1 MAGLSPV
8 GDGPA
13 FVVFFSIFLYP
24 VGGGMLYW
32 NQLFTRVFPEEDV
45 EMKHRTVNDYFK
57 QQWPRLS
64 LFAAFTLG
72 VSFFAPLKN
81 FQLKW
86 LIDSKSKQEALGY
99 MGLVFAI
106 TFSSWFFERLSRRS
120 FTRIA
125 CGAVEQV
132 RQRILEQVLYRTVAQ
147 YNAEGDAAY
156 LSLLT
161 TDLRTLY
168 DDYYMSLF
176 SIVFWGGIMLCA
188 LAMYLYI
195 SPVMLLAILLV
206 TILPLVLPRRTNE
219 RLKATRDAFSLQ
231 MAGYT
236 QQLKELL
243 GGFEI
248 IRSFLRED
256 AYAALHQKAARKA
269 RESELDYQQ
278 SLNAMVTNTSLIS
291 NLIFPVV
298 MLVGLF
304 LAFDGRLTM
313 GTVSTAAS
321 MANFVITPCH
331 QIAQCWAKV
340 KSSQGIRQ
348 RLEAAMAEPQ
358 VAEQG
363 EPIGHIDS
371 IQCETVRFAYPN
383 TAEPVLK
390 DASLTVDA
398 AQKVA
403 LVGESGCGKSTLA
416 KLLFQYYP
424 DYSGD
429 ILFNGRQVRTLDRTA
444 LYRRVGYIAQT
455 AYLFHDTIRNN
466 ICLHEDFPD
475 EQLAHAIAAA
485 GLTDWVASL
494 PDGLDTVISEN
505 GKNLSGGQRQRIGIA
520 RALIVEPE
528 FIIADEPISALDMSI
543 RAQVLNLLRHLQK
556 ERDITYLFIAHD
568 LSVMRY
574 ISDRIAVIHKGD
586 IVELADAEE
595 LVNHA
600 IHPYTRSLL
609 SAIPMPNPRLERKK
623 KLLVYDPAMHDYTAE
638 PPQWQELRPN
648 HFVLC
653 NAAEAVQWIRAL

>member
-1 MAGLSPV
+1 
-8 GDGPA
+8 
-13 FVVFFSIFLYP
+13 
-24 VGGGMLYW
+24 
-32 NQLFTRVFPEEDV
+32 
-45 EMKHRTVNDYFK
+45 MKHRTVNDYFK
-57 QQWPRLS
+57 QQWPRLI

-132 RQRILEQVLYRTVAQ
+132 RQRILEQVLHRTVAQ

-206 TILPLVLPRRTNE
+206 TIPPLVLPRRMNE

-243 GGFEI
+243 GGFEV

-358 VAEQG
+358 AAEQG

-390 DASLTVDA
+390 DASLTVDT

-429 ILFNGRQVRTLDRTA
+429 ILFNGRQVRALDRTA

-520 RALIVEPE
+520 RLALRSYDL
-528 FIIADEPISALDMSI
+528 IIADEITASLDPDTSQ
-543 RAQVLNLLRHLQK
+543 QVMENLIAMPCMVVA
-556 ERDITYLFIAHD
+556 ITHD
-568 LSVMRY
+568 VAGSFMHQFDKVYR
-574 ISDRIAVIHKGD
+574 
-586 IVELADAEE
+586 VEHGVVRVA
-595 LVNHA
+595 
-600 IHPYTRSLL
+600 
-609 SAIPMPNPRLERKK
+609 
-623 KLLVYDPAMHDYTAE
+623 
-638 PPQWQELRPN
+638 
-648 HFVLC
+648 
-653 NAAEAVQWIRAL
+653 

>member
-1 MAGLSPV
+1 
-8 GDGPA
+8 
-13 FVVFFSIFLYP
+13 
-24 VGGGMLYW
+24 
-32 NQLFTRVFPEEDV
+32 
-45 EMKHRTVNDYFK
+45 MKHRTVNDYFK
-57 QQWPRLS
+57 QQWPRLI

-206 TILPLVLPRRTNE
+206 TIPPLVLPRRMNE

-231 MAGYT
+231 MADYT

-358 VAEQG
+358 AAEQG

-520 RALIVEPE
+520 RLALRSYDLIIEDEITASLDPDTSQQVMENLIAMPCMVVAITHDVAGSFMHQFDKVYRVEHGVVRV
-528 FIIADEPISALDMSI
+528 A
-543 RAQVLNLLRHLQK
+543 
-556 ERDITYLFIAHD
+556 
-568 LSVMRY
+568 
-574 ISDRIAVIHKGD
+574 
-586 IVELADAEE
+586 
-595 LVNHA
+595 
-600 IHPYTRSLL
+600 
-609 SAIPMPNPRLERKK
+609 
-623 KLLVYDPAMHDYTAE
+623 
-638 PPQWQELRPN
+638 
-648 HFVLC
+648 
-653 NAAEAVQWIRAL
+653 

>member
-1 MAGLSPV
+1 MAGPSPV
-8 GDGPA
+8 GGGPA

-24 VGGGMLYW
+24 VGGMLYW

-57 QQWPRLS
+57 QQWPRLI

-86 LIDSKSKQEALGY
+86 LIDSRSKQEALGY

-120 FTRIA
+120 FTKIA

-132 RQRILEQVLYRTVAQ
+132 RQRILEQVLHRTVAQ

-176 SIVFWGGIMLCA
+176 NIAFWGGIMLCA

-206 TILPLVLPRRTNE
+206 TIPPLVLPRRMNE

-243 GGFEI
+243 GGFEV

-256 AYAALHQKAARKA
+256 AYAALHQKAAHKA
-269 RESELDYQQ
+269 RKSELDYQQ

-358 VAEQG
+358 AAEQG
-363 EPIGHIDS
+363 EPIGPIES
-371 IQCETVRFAYPN
+371 IQCENVRFAYPGA
-383 TAEPVLK
+383 AEPVLR

-424 DYSGD
+424 DYSGG
-429 ILFNGRQVRTLDRTA
+429 ILFNGRQVRALDRTA

-466 ICLHEDFPD
+466 ICLYEDFTD
-475 EQLAHAIAAA
+475 AQLTHAIAAA
-485 GLTDWVASL
+485 GLADWVASL
-494 PDGLDTVISEN
+494 PDGLDTVIREN

-520 RALIVEPE
+520 RLALRSYDL
-528 FIIADEPISALDMSI
+528 IIADEITASLDPDTSQQVMENLIAMPCMVVAITHDVTGSFMHQFHKVYRVEHGVVSA
-543 RAQVLNLLRHLQK
+543 V
-556 ERDITYLFIAHD
+556 
-568 LSVMRY
+568 
-574 ISDRIAVIHKGD
+574 
-586 IVELADAEE
+586 
-595 LVNHA
+595 
-600 IHPYTRSLL
+600 
-609 SAIPMPNPRLERKK
+609 
-623 KLLVYDPAMHDYTAE
+623 
-638 PPQWQELRPN
+638 
-648 HFVLC
+648 
-653 NAAEAVQWIRAL
+653 

>member
-13 FVVFFSIFLYP
+13 FVVLFSIFLYP
-24 VGGGMLYW
+24 VGDMLYW

-206 TILPLVLPRRTNE
+206 TIPPLVLPRRMNE

-358 VAEQG
+358 AAEQG

-520 RALIVEPE
+520 RLALRSYDL
-528 FIIADEPISALDMSI
+528 IIADEITASLDPDTSQ
-543 RAQVLNLLRHLQK
+543 QVMENLIAMPCMVVA
-556 ERDITYLFIAHD
+556 ITHD
-568 LSVMRY
+568 VAGSFMHQFDKVYR
-574 ISDRIAVIHKGD
+574 
-586 IVELADAEE
+586 VEHGVVRVA
-595 LVNHA
+595 
-600 IHPYTRSLL
+600 
-609 SAIPMPNPRLERKK
+609 
-623 KLLVYDPAMHDYTAE
+623 
-638 PPQWQELRPN
+638 
-648 HFVLC
+648 
-653 NAAEAVQWIRAL
+653 

>member
-1 MAGLSPV
+1 
-8 GDGPA
+8 
-13 FVVFFSIFLYP
+13 
-24 VGGGMLYW
+24 MLYW
-32 NQLFTRVFPEEDV
+32 NQLFTCVFPEEDV

-57 QQWPRLS
+57 QQWPRLI

-120 FTRIA
+120 FTKIA

-176 SIVFWGGIMLCA
+176 NIVFWGGIMLCA

-206 TILPLVLPRRTNE
+206 TIPPLVLPRRMNE

-231 MAGYT
+231 MADYT

-358 VAEQG
+358 AAEQG
-363 EPIGHIDS
+363 EPIGHIES

-520 RALIVEPE
+520 RLALRSYDL
-528 FIIADEPISALDMSI
+528 IIADEITASLDPDTSQ
-543 RAQVLNLLRHLQK
+543 QVMENLIAMPCMVVA
-556 ERDITYLFIAHD
+556 ITHD
-568 LSVMRY
+568 VAGSFMHQFDKVYR
-574 ISDRIAVIHKGD
+574 
-586 IVELADAEE
+586 VEHGVVRVA
-595 LVNHA
+595 
-600 IHPYTRSLL
+600 
-609 SAIPMPNPRLERKK
+609 
-623 KLLVYDPAMHDYTAE
+623 
-638 PPQWQELRPN
+638 
-648 HFVLC
+648 
-653 NAAEAVQWIRAL
+653 

>member
-1 MAGLSPV
+1 
-8 GDGPA
+8 
-13 FVVFFSIFLYP
+13 
-24 VGGGMLYW
+24 MLYW

-57 QQWPRLS
+57 QQWPRLI

-86 LIDSKSKQEALGY
+86 LIDSRSKQEALGY

-120 FTRIA
+120 FTKIA

-132 RQRILEQVLYRTVAQ
+132 RQRILEQVLHRTVAQ

-176 SIVFWGGIMLCA
+176 NIVFWGGIMLCA

-206 TILPLVLPRRTNE
+206 TIPPLVLPRRMNE

-243 GGFEI
+243 GGFEV

-256 AYAALHQKAARKA
+256 AYAALHQKAAHKA

-358 VAEQG
+358 AAEQG

-494 PDGLDTVISEN
+494 PDGLDTVIREN

-520 RALIVEPE
+520 RLALRSYDL
-528 FIIADEPISALDMSI
+528 IIADEITASLDPDTSQ
-543 RAQVLNLLRHLQK
+543 QVMENLIAMPCMVVA
-556 ERDITYLFIAHD
+556 ITHD
-568 LSVMRY
+568 VSGAFMKRFDKVYRVTYGCVM
-574 ISDRIAVIHKGD
+574 
-586 IVELADAEE
+586 E
-595 LVNHA
+595 
-600 IHPYTRSLL
+600 T
-609 SAIPMPNPRLERKK
+609 
-623 KLLVYDPAMHDYTAE
+623 
-638 PPQWQELRPN
+638 Q
-648 HFVLC
+648 
-653 NAAEAVQWIRAL
+653 

>member
-1 MAGLSPV
+1 
-8 GDGPA
+8 
-13 FVVFFSIFLYP
+13 
-24 VGGGMLYW
+24 MLYW

-57 QQWPRLS
+57 QQWPRLI

-206 TILPLVLPRRTNE
+206 TIPPLVLPRRMNE

-231 MAGYT
+231 MADYT

-358 VAEQG
+358 AAEQG

-520 RALIVEPE
+520 RLALRSYDL
-528 FIIADEPISALDMSI
+528 IIADEITASLDPDTSQ
-543 RAQVLNLLRHLQK
+543 QVMENLIAMPCMVVA
-556 ERDITYLFIAHD
+556 ITHD
-568 LSVMRY
+568 VAGSFMHQFDKVYR
-574 ISDRIAVIHKGD
+574 
-586 IVELADAEE
+586 VEHGVVRVA
-595 LVNHA
+595 
-600 IHPYTRSLL
+600 
-609 SAIPMPNPRLERKK
+609 
-623 KLLVYDPAMHDYTAE
+623 
-638 PPQWQELRPN
+638 
-648 HFVLC
+648 
-653 NAAEAVQWIRAL
+653 

>member
-1 MAGLSPV
+1 
-8 GDGPA
+8 
-13 FVVFFSIFLYP
+13 
-24 VGGGMLYW
+24 MLYW

-57 QQWPRLS
+57 QQWPRLI

-120 FTRIA
+120 FTKIA

-132 RQRILEQVLYRTVAQ
+132 RQRILEQVLHRTVAQ

-206 TILPLVLPRRTNE
+206 TIPPLVLPRRMNE

-231 MAGYT
+231 MADYT

-358 VAEQG
+358 AAEQG

-520 RALIVEPE
+520 RLALRSYDL
-528 FIIADEPISALDMSI
+528 IIADEITASLDPDTSQ
-543 RAQVLNLLRHLQK
+543 QVMENLIAMPCMVVA
-556 ERDITYLFIAHD
+556 ITHD
-568 LSVMRY
+568 VAGSFMHQFDKVYR
-574 ISDRIAVIHKGD
+574 
-586 IVELADAEE
+586 VEHGVVRVA
-595 LVNHA
+595 
-600 IHPYTRSLL
+600 
-609 SAIPMPNPRLERKK
+609 
-623 KLLVYDPAMHDYTAE
+623 
-638 PPQWQELRPN
+638 
-648 HFVLC
+648 
-653 NAAEAVQWIRAL
+653 

>member
-1 MAGLSPV
+1 
-8 GDGPA
+8 
-13 FVVFFSIFLYP
+13 
-24 VGGGMLYW
+24 
-32 NQLFTRVFPEEDV
+32 
-45 EMKHRTVNDYFK
+45 MKHRTVNDYFK
-57 QQWPRLS
+57 QQWPRLI

-120 FTRIA
+120 FTKIA

-206 TILPLVLPRRTNE
+206 TIPPLVLPRRMNE

-231 MAGYT
+231 MADYT

-358 VAEQG
+358 AAEQG

-520 RALIVEPE
+520 RLALRSYDL
-528 FIIADEPISALDMSI
+528 IIADEITASLDPDTSQ
-543 RAQVLNLLRHLQK
+543 QVMENLIAMPCMVVA
-556 ERDITYLFIAHD
+556 ITHD
-568 LSVMRY
+568 VAGSFMHQFDKVYR
-574 ISDRIAVIHKGD
+574 
-586 IVELADAEE
+586 VEHGVVRVA
-595 LVNHA
+595 
-600 IHPYTRSLL
+600 
-609 SAIPMPNPRLERKK
+609 
-623 KLLVYDPAMHDYTAE
+623 
-638 PPQWQELRPN
+638 
-648 HFVLC
+648 
-653 NAAEAVQWIRAL
+653 

>member
-1 MAGLSPV
+1 
-8 GDGPA
+8 
-13 FVVFFSIFLYP
+13 
-24 VGGGMLYW
+24 
-32 NQLFTRVFPEEDV
+32 
-45 EMKHRTVNDYFK
+45 MKHRTVNDYFK
-57 QQWPRLS
+57 QQWPRLI

-86 LIDSKSKQEALGY
+86 LIDSRSKQEALGY

-176 SIVFWGGIMLCA
+176 NIAFWGGIMLCA

-206 TILPLVLPRRTNE
+206 TIPPLVLPRRMNE
-219 RLKATRDAFSLQ
+219 RLKAARDAFSLQ

-243 GGFEI
+243 GGFEV

-256 AYAALHQKAARKA
+256 AYAALHQKAAHKA
-269 RESELDYQQ
+269 RKSELDYQQ

-358 VAEQG
+358 AAEHG
-363 EPIGHIDS
+363 EPIGPIES
-371 IQCETVRFAYPN
+371 IQCENVRFAYPGA
-383 TAEPVLK
+383 AEPVLR

-424 DYSGD
+424 DYSGG
-429 ILFNGRQVRTLDRTA
+429 ILFNGRQVRALDRTA

-520 RALIVEPE
+520 RLALRSYDL
-528 FIIADEPISALDMSI
+528 IIADEITASLDPDTSQQVMENLIAMPCMVVAITHDVAGSFMHQFDKVYRVEHGVVSA
-543 RAQVLNLLRHLQK
+543 V
-556 ERDITYLFIAHD
+556 
-568 LSVMRY
+568 
-574 ISDRIAVIHKGD
+574 
-586 IVELADAEE
+586 
-595 LVNHA
+595 
-600 IHPYTRSLL
+600 
-609 SAIPMPNPRLERKK
+609 
-623 KLLVYDPAMHDYTAE
+623 
-638 PPQWQELRPN
+638 
-648 HFVLC
+648 
-653 NAAEAVQWIRAL
+653 

>member
-1 MAGLSPV
+1 
-8 GDGPA
+8 
-13 FVVFFSIFLYP
+13 
-24 VGGGMLYW
+24 MLYW

-57 QQWPRLS
+57 QQWPRLI

-132 RQRILEQVLYRTVAQ
+132 RQRILEQVLHRTVAQ

-206 TILPLVLPRRTNE
+206 TIPPLVLPRRMNE

-243 GGFEI
+243 GGFEL

-321 MANFVITPCH
+321 MANFVISPCH

-358 VAEQG
+358 AAEQG

-520 RALIVEPE
+520 RLALRSYDL
-528 FIIADEPISALDMSI
+528 IIADEITASLDPDTSQ
-543 RAQVLNLLRHLQK
+543 QVMENLIAMPCMVVA
-556 ERDITYLFIAHD
+556 ITHD
-568 LSVMRY
+568 VAGSFMHQFDKVYR
-574 ISDRIAVIHKGD
+574 
-586 IVELADAEE
+586 VEHGVVRVA
-595 LVNHA
+595 
-600 IHPYTRSLL
+600 
-609 SAIPMPNPRLERKK
+609 
-623 KLLVYDPAMHDYTAE
+623 
-638 PPQWQELRPN
+638 
-648 HFVLC
+648 
-653 NAAEAVQWIRAL
+653 

>member
-1 MAGLSPV
+1 MAGLSPM

-57 QQWPRLS
+57 QQWPRLI

-120 FTRIA
+120 FTKIA

-132 RQRILEQVLYRTVAQ
+132 RQRILEQVLHRTVAQ

-176 SIVFWGGIMLCA
+176 NIVFWGGIMLCA

-206 TILPLVLPRRTNE
+206 TIPPLVLPRRMNE

-231 MAGYT
+231 MADYT

-358 VAEQG
+358 AADQG
-363 EPIGHIDS
+363 EPIGPIES

-520 RALIVEPE
+520 RLALRSYDL
-528 FIIADEPISALDMSI
+528 IIADEITASLDPDTSQ
-543 RAQVLNLLRHLQK
+543 QVMENLIAMPCMVVA
-556 ERDITYLFIAHD
+556 ITHD
-568 LSVMRY
+568 VAGSFMHQFDKVYR
-574 ISDRIAVIHKGD
+574 
-586 IVELADAEE
+586 VEHGVVRVA
-595 LVNHA
+595 
-600 IHPYTRSLL
+600 
-609 SAIPMPNPRLERKK
+609 
-623 KLLVYDPAMHDYTAE
+623 
-638 PPQWQELRPN
+638 
-648 HFVLC
+648 
-653 NAAEAVQWIRAL
+653 

>member
-1 MAGLSPV
+1 
-8 GDGPA
+8 
-13 FVVFFSIFLYP
+13 
-24 VGGGMLYW
+24 MLYW

-57 QQWPRLS
+57 QQWPRLI

-120 FTRIA
+120 FTKIA

-132 RQRILEQVLYRTVAQ
+132 RQRILEQVLHRTVAQ

-176 SIVFWGGIMLCA
+176 NIVFWGGIMLCA

-206 TILPLVLPRRTNE
+206 TIPPLVLPRRMNE

-231 MAGYT
+231 MADYT

-256 AYAALHQKAARKA
+256 AYAAIHQKAARKA

-358 VAEQG
+358 AAEQG

-520 RALIVEPE
+520 RLALRSYDL
-528 FIIADEPISALDMSI
+528 IIADEITASLDPDTSQ
-543 RAQVLNLLRHLQK
+543 QVMENLIAMPCMVVA
-556 ERDITYLFIAHD
+556 ITHD
-568 LSVMRY
+568 VAGSFMHQFDKVYR
-574 ISDRIAVIHKGD
+574 
-586 IVELADAEE
+586 VEHGVVRVA
-595 LVNHA
+595 
-600 IHPYTRSLL
+600 
-609 SAIPMPNPRLERKK
+609 
-623 KLLVYDPAMHDYTAE
+623 
-638 PPQWQELRPN
+638 
-648 HFVLC
+648 
-653 NAAEAVQWIRAL
+653 

>member
-1 MAGLSPV
+1 
-8 GDGPA
+8 
-13 FVVFFSIFLYP
+13 
-24 VGGGMLYW
+24 MLYW
-32 NQLFTRVFPEEDV
+32 NQLFTCVFPEEDV

-57 QQWPRLS
+57 QQWPRLI

-206 TILPLVLPRRTNE
+206 TIPPLVLPRRMNE

-231 MAGYT
+231 MADYT

-331 QIAQCWAKV
+331 QIAQCWAKG

-358 VAEQG
+358 AAEQG

-520 RALIVEPE
+520 RLALRSYDL
-528 FIIADEPISALDMSI
+528 IIADEITASLDPDTSQ
-543 RAQVLNLLRHLQK
+543 QVMENLIAMPCMVVA
-556 ERDITYLFIAHD
+556 ITHD
-568 LSVMRY
+568 VAGSFMHQFDKVYR
-574 ISDRIAVIHKGD
+574 
-586 IVELADAEE
+586 VEHGVVRVA
-595 LVNHA
+595 
-600 IHPYTRSLL
+600 
-609 SAIPMPNPRLERKK
+609 
-623 KLLVYDPAMHDYTAE
+623 
-638 PPQWQELRPN
+638 
-648 HFVLC
+648 
-653 NAAEAVQWIRAL
+653 

>member
-57 QQWPRLS
+57 QQWPRLI

-120 FTRIA
+120 FTKIA

-132 RQRILEQVLYRTVAQ
+132 RQRILEQVLHRTVAQ

-176 SIVFWGGIMLCA
+176 NIVFWGGIMLCA

-206 TILPLVLPRRTNE
+206 TIPPLVLPRRMNE

-231 MAGYT
+231 MADYT

-358 VAEQG
+358 AAEQG

-371 IQCETVRFAYPN
+371 IQCETVRFAYPGA
-383 TAEPVLK
+383 AESVLRG
-390 DASLTVDA
+390 ASLTVDA

-520 RALIVEPE
+520 RLALRSYDL
-528 FIIADEPISALDMSI
+528 IIADEITASLDPDTSG
-543 RAQVLNLLRHLQK
+543 QVMENLLALPCMVVA
-556 ERDITYLFIAHD
+556 ITHD
-568 LSVMRY
+568 VAGSFMHQFDKVYR
-574 ISDRIAVIHKGD
+574 
-586 IVELADAEE
+586 VEHGVVRVA
-595 LVNHA
+595 
-600 IHPYTRSLL
+600 
-609 SAIPMPNPRLERKK
+609 
-623 KLLVYDPAMHDYTAE
+623 
-638 PPQWQELRPN
+638 
-648 HFVLC
+648 
-653 NAAEAVQWIRAL
+653 

>member
-1 MAGLSPV
+1 
-8 GDGPA
+8 
-13 FVVFFSIFLYP
+13 
-24 VGGGMLYW
+24 
-32 NQLFTRVFPEEDV
+32 
-45 EMKHRTVNDYFK
+45 MKHRTVNDYFK
-57 QQWPRLS
+57 QQWPRLI

-120 FTRIA
+120 FTKIA

-206 TILPLVLPRRTNE
+206 TIPPLVLPRRMNE

-231 MAGYT
+231 MADYT

-278 SLNAMVTNTSLIS
+278 SLNTMVTNTSLIS

-358 VAEQG
+358 AAEQG

-520 RALIVEPE
+520 RLALRSYDL
-528 FIIADEPISALDMSI
+528 IIADEITASLDPDTSQ
-543 RAQVLNLLRHLQK
+543 QVMENLIAMPCMVVA
-556 ERDITYLFIAHD
+556 ITHD
-568 LSVMRY
+568 VAGSFMHQFDKVYR
-574 ISDRIAVIHKGD
+574 
-586 IVELADAEE
+586 VEHGVVRVA
-595 LVNHA
+595 
-600 IHPYTRSLL
+600 
-609 SAIPMPNPRLERKK
+609 
-623 KLLVYDPAMHDYTAE
+623 
-638 PPQWQELRPN
+638 
-648 HFVLC
+648 
-653 NAAEAVQWIRAL
+653 

>member
-1 MAGLSPV
+1 
-8 GDGPA
+8 
-13 FVVFFSIFLYP
+13 
-24 VGGGMLYW
+24 
-32 NQLFTRVFPEEDV
+32 
-45 EMKHRTVNDYFK
+45 MKHRTVNDYFK
-57 QQWPRLS
+57 QQWPRLI

-120 FTRIA
+120 FTKIA

-176 SIVFWGGIMLCA
+176 NIVFWGGIMLCA

-206 TILPLVLPRRTNE
+206 TIPPLVLPRRMNE

-231 MAGYT
+231 MADYT

-358 VAEQG
+358 AAEQG

-403 LVGESGCGKSTLA
+403 FVGESGCGKSTLA

-520 RALIVEPE
+520 RLALRSYDL
-528 FIIADEPISALDMSI
+528 IIADEITASLDPDTSQ
-543 RAQVLNLLRHLQK
+543 QVMENLIAMPCMVVA
-556 ERDITYLFIAHD
+556 ITHD
-568 LSVMRY
+568 VAGSFMHQFDKVYR
-574 ISDRIAVIHKGD
+574 
-586 IVELADAEE
+586 VEHGVVRVA
-595 LVNHA
+595 
-600 IHPYTRSLL
+600 
-609 SAIPMPNPRLERKK
+609 
-623 KLLVYDPAMHDYTAE
+623 
-638 PPQWQELRPN
+638 
-648 HFVLC
+648 
-653 NAAEAVQWIRAL
+653 

>member
-1 MAGLSPV
+1 
-8 GDGPA
+8 
-13 FVVFFSIFLYP
+13 
-24 VGGGMLYW
+24 MLYW
-32 NQLFTRVFPEEDV
+32 NQLFTCVFPEEDV

-57 QQWPRLS
+57 QQWPRLI

-120 FTRIA
+120 FTKIA

-132 RQRILEQVLYRTVAQ
+132 RQRILEQVLHRTVAQ

-206 TILPLVLPRRTNE
+206 TIPPLVLPRRMNE

-231 MAGYT
+231 MTDYT

-358 VAEQG
+358 AAEQG

-520 RALIVEPE
+520 RLALRSYDL
-528 FIIADEPISALDMSI
+528 IIADEITASLDPDTSQ
-543 RAQVLNLLRHLQK
+543 QVMENLIAMPCMVVA
-556 ERDITYLFIAHD
+556 ITHD
-568 LSVMRY
+568 VAGSFMHQFDKVYR
-574 ISDRIAVIHKGD
+574 
-586 IVELADAEE
+586 VEHG
-595 LVNHA
+595 VV
-600 IHPYTRSLL
+600 R
-609 SAIPMPNPRLERKK
+609 
-623 KLLVYDPAMHDYTAE
+623 V
-638 PPQWQELRPN
+638 
-648 HFVLC
+648 V
-653 NAAEAVQWIRAL
+653 

>member
-1 MAGLSPV
+1 
-8 GDGPA
+8 
-13 FVVFFSIFLYP
+13 
-24 VGGGMLYW
+24 
-32 NQLFTRVFPEEDV
+32 
-45 EMKHRTVNDYFK
+45 MKHRTVNDYFK
-57 QQWPRLS
+57 QQWPRLI

-206 TILPLVLPRRTNE
+206 TIPPLVLPRRMNE

-231 MAGYT
+231 MADYT

-291 NLIFPVV
+291 NLIFPIV

-358 VAEQG
+358 AAEQG

-520 RALIVEPE
+520 RLALRSYDL
-528 FIIADEPISALDMSI
+528 IIADEITASLDPDTSQ
-543 RAQVLNLLRHLQK
+543 QVMENLIAMPCMVVA
-556 ERDITYLFIAHD
+556 ITHD
-568 LSVMRY
+568 VAGSFMHQFDKVYR
-574 ISDRIAVIHKGD
+574 
-586 IVELADAEE
+586 VEHGVVRVA
-595 LVNHA
+595 
-600 IHPYTRSLL
+600 
-609 SAIPMPNPRLERKK
+609 
-623 KLLVYDPAMHDYTAE
+623 
-638 PPQWQELRPN
+638 
-648 HFVLC
+648 
-653 NAAEAVQWIRAL
+653 

>member
-1 MAGLSPV
+1 
-8 GDGPA
+8 
-13 FVVFFSIFLYP
+13 
-24 VGGGMLYW
+24 MLYW

-57 QQWPRLS
+57 QQWPRLI

-120 FTRIA
+120 FTKIA
-125 CGAVEQV
+125 CGAVDQV
-132 RQRILEQVLYRTVAQ
+132 RQRILEQVLHRTVAQ

-176 SIVFWGGIMLCA
+176 NIVFWGGIMLCA

-206 TILPLVLPRRTNE
+206 TIPPLVLPRRMNE

-231 MAGYT
+231 MADYT

-358 VAEQG
+358 AAEQG

-520 RALIVEPE
+520 RLALRSYDL
-528 FIIADEPISALDMSI
+528 IIADEITASLDPDTSQ
-543 RAQVLNLLRHLQK
+543 QVMENLIAMPCMVVA
-556 ERDITYLFIAHD
+556 ITHD
-568 LSVMRY
+568 VAGSFMHQFDKVYR
-574 ISDRIAVIHKGD
+574 
-586 IVELADAEE
+586 VEHGVVRVA
-595 LVNHA
+595 
-600 IHPYTRSLL
+600 
-609 SAIPMPNPRLERKK
+609 
-623 KLLVYDPAMHDYTAE
+623 
-638 PPQWQELRPN
+638 
-648 HFVLC
+648 
-653 NAAEAVQWIRAL
+653 

>member
-1 MAGLSPV
+1 
-8 GDGPA
+8 
-13 FVVFFSIFLYP
+13 
-24 VGGGMLYW
+24 MLYW
-32 NQLFTRVFPEEDV
+32 NQLFTCVFPEEDV

-57 QQWPRLS
+57 QQWPRLI

-132 RQRILEQVLYRTVAQ
+132 RQRILEQVLHRTVAQ

-206 TILPLVLPRRTNE
+206 TIPPLVLPRRMNE

-231 MAGYT
+231 MADYT

-340 KSSQGIRQ
+340 RSSKGIRQ

-358 VAEQG
+358 AAEQG

-520 RALIVEPE
+520 RLALRSYDL
-528 FIIADEPISALDMSI
+528 IIADEITASLDPDTSQ
-543 RAQVLNLLRHLQK
+543 QVMENLIAMPCMVVA
-556 ERDITYLFIAHD
+556 ITHD
-568 LSVMRY
+568 VAGSFMHQFDKVYR
-574 ISDRIAVIHKGD
+574 
-586 IVELADAEE
+586 VEHGVVRVA
-595 LVNHA
+595 
-600 IHPYTRSLL
+600 
-609 SAIPMPNPRLERKK
+609 
-623 KLLVYDPAMHDYTAE
+623 
-638 PPQWQELRPN
+638 
-648 HFVLC
+648 
-653 NAAEAVQWIRAL
+653 

>member
-1 MAGLSPV
+1 
-8 GDGPA
+8 
-13 FVVFFSIFLYP
+13 
-24 VGGGMLYW
+24 MLYW

-57 QQWPRLS
+57 QQWPRLI

-99 MGLVFAI
+99 IGLVFAI

-176 SIVFWGGIMLCA
+176 NIVFWGGIMLCA

-206 TILPLVLPRRTNE
+206 TIPPLVLPRRMNE

-231 MAGYT
+231 MADYT

-358 VAEQG
+358 AAEQG

-520 RALIVEPE
+520 RLALRSYDL
-528 FIIADEPISALDMSI
+528 IIADEITASLDPDTSQ
-543 RAQVLNLLRHLQK
+543 QVMENLIAMPCMVVA
-556 ERDITYLFIAHD
+556 ITHD
-568 LSVMRY
+568 VAGSFMHQFDKVYR
-574 ISDRIAVIHKGD
+574 
-586 IVELADAEE
+586 VEHGVVRVA
-595 LVNHA
+595 
-600 IHPYTRSLL
+600 
-609 SAIPMPNPRLERKK
+609 
-623 KLLVYDPAMHDYTAE
+623 
-638 PPQWQELRPN
+638 
-648 HFVLC
+648 
-653 NAAEAVQWIRAL
+653 

>member
-1 MAGLSPV
+1 
-8 GDGPA
+8 
-13 FVVFFSIFLYP
+13 
-24 VGGGMLYW
+24 
-32 NQLFTRVFPEEDV
+32 
-45 EMKHRTVNDYFK
+45 MKHRTVNDYFK
-57 QQWPRLS
+57 QQWPRLI

-206 TILPLVLPRRTNE
+206 TIPPLVLPRRMNE

-231 MAGYT
+231 MADYT

-358 VAEQG
+358 AAEQG
-363 EPIGHIDS
+363 EPIGPIES
-371 IQCETVRFAYPN
+371 IQCETVRFAYPGA
-383 TAEPVLK
+383 AEPVLK

-520 RALIVEPE
+520 RLALRSYDL
-528 FIIADEPISALDMSI
+528 IIADEITASLDPDTSQ
-543 RAQVLNLLRHLQK
+543 QVMENLIAMPCMVVA
-556 ERDITYLFIAHD
+556 ITHD
-568 LSVMRY
+568 VAGSFMHQFDKVYR
-574 ISDRIAVIHKGD
+574 
-586 IVELADAEE
+586 VEHGVVRVA
-595 LVNHA
+595 
-600 IHPYTRSLL
+600 
-609 SAIPMPNPRLERKK
+609 
-623 KLLVYDPAMHDYTAE
+623 
-638 PPQWQELRPN
+638 
-648 HFVLC
+648 
-653 NAAEAVQWIRAL
+653 

>member
-1 MAGLSPV
+1 
-8 GDGPA
+8 
-13 FVVFFSIFLYP
+13 
-24 VGGGMLYW
+24 MLYW
-32 NQLFTRVFPEEDV
+32 NQLFTCVFPEEDV

-57 QQWPRLS
+57 QQWPRLI

-120 FTRIA
+120 FTKIA

-132 RQRILEQVLYRTVAQ
+132 RQRILEQVLHRTVAQ

-206 TILPLVLPRRTNE
+206 TIPPLVLPRRMNE

-231 MAGYT
+231 MADYT

-358 VAEQG
+358 AAEQG

-520 RALIVEPE
+520 RLALRSYDL
-528 FIIADEPISALDMSI
+528 IIADEITASLDPDTSQ
-543 RAQVLNLLRHLQK
+543 QVMENLIAMPCMVVA
-556 ERDITYLFIAHD
+556 ITHD
-568 LSVMRY
+568 VAGSFMHQFDKVYR
-574 ISDRIAVIHKGD
+574 
-586 IVELADAEE
+586 VEHGVVRVA
-595 LVNHA
+595 
-600 IHPYTRSLL
+600 
-609 SAIPMPNPRLERKK
+609 
-623 KLLVYDPAMHDYTAE
+623 
-638 PPQWQELRPN
+638 
-648 HFVLC
+648 
-653 NAAEAVQWIRAL
+653 

>member
-1 MAGLSPV
+1 
-8 GDGPA
+8 
-13 FVVFFSIFLYP
+13 
-24 VGGGMLYW
+24 MLYW

-57 QQWPRLS
+57 QQWPRLI

-206 TILPLVLPRRTNE
+206 TIPPLVLPRRMNE

-358 VAEQG
+358 AAEQG

-520 RALIVEPE
+520 RLALRSYDL
-528 FIIADEPISALDMSI
+528 IIADEITASLDPDTSQ
-543 RAQVLNLLRHLQK
+543 QVMENLIAMPCMVVA
-556 ERDITYLFIAHD
+556 ITHD
-568 LSVMRY
+568 VAGSFMHQFDKVYR
-574 ISDRIAVIHKGD
+574 
-586 IVELADAEE
+586 VEHGVVRVA
-595 LVNHA
+595 
-600 IHPYTRSLL
+600 
-609 SAIPMPNPRLERKK
+609 
-623 KLLVYDPAMHDYTAE
+623 
-638 PPQWQELRPN
+638 
-648 HFVLC
+648 
-653 NAAEAVQWIRAL
+653 

>member
-1 MAGLSPV
+1 
-8 GDGPA
+8 
-13 FVVFFSIFLYP
+13 
-24 VGGGMLYW
+24 MLYW
-32 NQLFTRVFPEEDV
+32 NQLFTCVFPEEDV

-57 QQWPRLS
+57 QQWPRLI

-120 FTRIA
+120 FTKIA

-176 SIVFWGGIMLCA
+176 NIVFCGGIMLCA

-206 TILPLVLPRRTNE
+206 TIPPLVLPRRMNE

-231 MAGYT
+231 MADYT

-304 LAFDGRLTM
+304 LAFDGWLTM

-358 VAEQG
+358 AAEQG
-363 EPIGHIDS
+363 EPIGHIES

-520 RALIVEPE
+520 RLALRSYDL
-528 FIIADEPISALDMSI
+528 IIADEITASLDPDTSQ
-543 RAQVLNLLRHLQK
+543 QVMENLIAMPCMVVA
-556 ERDITYLFIAHD
+556 ITHD
-568 LSVMRY
+568 VAGSFMHQFDKVYR
-574 ISDRIAVIHKGD
+574 
-586 IVELADAEE
+586 VEHGVVRVA
-595 LVNHA
+595 
-600 IHPYTRSLL
+600 
-609 SAIPMPNPRLERKK
+609 
-623 KLLVYDPAMHDYTAE
+623 
-638 PPQWQELRPN
+638 
-648 HFVLC
+648 
-653 NAAEAVQWIRAL
+653 

>member
-1 MAGLSPV
+1 
-8 GDGPA
+8 
-13 FVVFFSIFLYP
+13 
-24 VGGGMLYW
+24 MLYW

-57 QQWPRLS
+57 QQWPRLI

-120 FTRIA
+120 FTKIA

-176 SIVFWGGIMLCA
+176 NIVFWGGIMLCA

-206 TILPLVLPRRTNE
+206 TIPPLMLPRRMNE

-231 MAGYT
+231 MADYT

-358 VAEQG
+358 AAEQG

-520 RALIVEPE
+520 RLALRSYDL
-528 FIIADEPISALDMSI
+528 IIADEITASLDPDTSQ
-543 RAQVLNLLRHLQK
+543 QVMENLIAMPCMVVA
-556 ERDITYLFIAHD
+556 ITHD
-568 LSVMRY
+568 VAGSFMHQFNKVYR
-574 ISDRIAVIHKGD
+574 
-586 IVELADAEE
+586 VEHGVVRVA
-595 LVNHA
+595 
-600 IHPYTRSLL
+600 
-609 SAIPMPNPRLERKK
+609 
-623 KLLVYDPAMHDYTAE
+623 
-638 PPQWQELRPN
+638 
-648 HFVLC
+648 
-653 NAAEAVQWIRAL
+653 

>member
-1 MAGLSPV
+1 
-8 GDGPA
+8 
-13 FVVFFSIFLYP
+13 
-24 VGGGMLYW
+24 
-32 NQLFTRVFPEEDV
+32 
-45 EMKHRTVNDYFK
+45 MKHRTVNDYFK
-57 QQWPRLS
+57 QQWPRLI

-120 FTRIA
+120 FTKIA

-132 RQRILEQVLYRTVAQ
+132 RQRILEQVLHRTVAQ

-176 SIVFWGGIMLCA
+176 NIVFWGGIMLCA

-206 TILPLVLPRRTNE
+206 TIPPLVLPRRMNE

-231 MAGYT
+231 MADYT

-358 VAEQG
+358 AAEQG

-371 IQCETVRFAYPN
+371 IQCETVRFAYPGA
-383 TAEPVLK
+383 AESVLRG
-390 DASLTVDA
+390 AALTVDA

-520 RALIVEPE
+520 RLALRSYDL
-528 FIIADEPISALDMSI
+528 IIADEITASLDPDTSQ
-543 RAQVLNLLRHLQK
+543 QVMENLIAMPCMVVA
-556 ERDITYLFIAHD
+556 ITHD
-568 LSVMRY
+568 VAGSFMHQFDKVYR
-574 ISDRIAVIHKGD
+574 
-586 IVELADAEE
+586 VEHGVVRVA
-595 LVNHA
+595 
-600 IHPYTRSLL
+600 
-609 SAIPMPNPRLERKK
+609 
-623 KLLVYDPAMHDYTAE
+623 
-638 PPQWQELRPN
+638 
-648 HFVLC
+648 
-653 NAAEAVQWIRAL
+653 

>member
-1 MAGLSPV
+1 
-8 GDGPA
+8 
-13 FVVFFSIFLYP
+13 
-24 VGGGMLYW
+24 
-32 NQLFTRVFPEEDV
+32 
-45 EMKHRTVNDYFK
+45 MKHRTVNDYFK
-57 QQWPRLS
+57 QQWPRLI

-206 TILPLVLPRRTNE
+206 TIPPLVLPRRMNE

-231 MAGYT
+231 MADYT

-358 VAEQG
+358 AAEQG
-363 EPIGHIDS
+363 EPIGPIES

-520 RALIVEPE
+520 RLALRSYDL
-528 FIIADEPISALDMSI
+528 IIADEITASLDPDTSG
-543 RAQVLNLLRHLQK
+543 QVMENLLALPCMVVA
-556 ERDITYLFIAHD
+556 ITHD
-568 LSVMRY
+568 VAGSFMHQFDKVYR
-574 ISDRIAVIHKGD
+574 
-586 IVELADAEE
+586 VEHGVVRVA
-595 LVNHA
+595 
-600 IHPYTRSLL
+600 
-609 SAIPMPNPRLERKK
+609 
-623 KLLVYDPAMHDYTAE
+623 
-638 PPQWQELRPN
+638 
-648 HFVLC
+648 
-653 NAAEAVQWIRAL
+653 

>member
-1 MAGLSPV
+1 
-8 GDGPA
+8 
-13 FVVFFSIFLYP
+13 
-24 VGGGMLYW
+24 
-32 NQLFTRVFPEEDV
+32 
-45 EMKHRTVNDYFK
+45 MKHRTVNDYFK
-57 QQWPRLS
+57 QQWPRLI

-120 FTRIA
+120 FTKIA

-132 RQRILEQVLYRTVAQ
+132 RQRILEQVLHRTVAQ

-206 TILPLVLPRRTNE
+206 TIPPLVLPRRMNE

-231 MAGYT
+231 MADYT

-358 VAEQG
+358 AAEQG

-520 RALIVEPE
+520 RLALRSYDL
-528 FIIADEPISALDMSI
+528 IIADEITASLDPDTSG
-543 RAQVLNLLRHLQK
+543 QVMENLLALPCMVVA
-556 ERDITYLFIAHD
+556 ITHD
-568 LSVMRY
+568 VAGSFMHQFDKVY
-574 ISDRIAVIHKGD
+574 C
-586 IVELADAEE
+586 VEHGVVRVA
-595 LVNHA
+595 
-600 IHPYTRSLL
+600 
-609 SAIPMPNPRLERKK
+609 
-623 KLLVYDPAMHDYTAE
+623 
-638 PPQWQELRPN
+638 
-648 HFVLC
+648 
-653 NAAEAVQWIRAL
+653 

>member
-1 MAGLSPV
+1 
-8 GDGPA
+8 
-13 FVVFFSIFLYP
+13 
-24 VGGGMLYW
+24 MLYW
-32 NQLFTRVFPEEDV
+32 NQLLTRVFPEEDV

-57 QQWPRLS
+57 QQWPRLI

-120 FTRIA
+120 FTKIA

-132 RQRILEQVLYRTVAQ
+132 RQRILEQVLHRTVAQ

-176 SIVFWGGIMLCA
+176 NIVFWGGIMLCA

-206 TILPLVLPRRTNE
+206 TIPPLVLPRRMNE

-231 MAGYT
+231 MADYT

-358 VAEQG
+358 AAEQG

-520 RALIVEPE
+520 RLALRSYDL
-528 FIIADEPISALDMSI
+528 IIADEITASLDPDTSQ
-543 RAQVLNLLRHLQK
+543 QVMENLIAMPCMVVA
-556 ERDITYLFIAHD
+556 ITHD
-568 LSVMRY
+568 VAGSFMHQFDKVYR
-574 ISDRIAVIHKGD
+574 
-586 IVELADAEE
+586 VEHGVVRVA
-595 LVNHA
+595 
-600 IHPYTRSLL
+600 
-609 SAIPMPNPRLERKK
+609 
-623 KLLVYDPAMHDYTAE
+623 
-638 PPQWQELRPN
+638 
-648 HFVLC
+648 
-653 NAAEAVQWIRAL
+653 

>member
-1 MAGLSPV
+1 
-8 GDGPA
+8 
-13 FVVFFSIFLYP
+13 
-24 VGGGMLYW
+24 
-32 NQLFTRVFPEEDV
+32 
-45 EMKHRTVNDYFK
+45 MKHRTVNDYFK
-57 QQWPRLS
+57 QQWPRLI

-176 SIVFWGGIMLCA
+176 NIVFWGGIMLCA

-206 TILPLVLPRRTNE
+206 TIPPLVLPRRMNE

-231 MAGYT
+231 MADYT

-358 VAEQG
+358 AAEQG

-371 IQCETVRFAYPN
+371 IQCETVRFAYPGA
-383 TAEPVLK
+383 AESVLRG
-390 DASLTVDA
+390 ASLTVDA

-520 RALIVEPE
+520 RLALRSYDL
-528 FIIADEPISALDMSI
+528 IIADEITASLDPDTSQ
-543 RAQVLNLLRHLQK
+543 QVMENLIAMPCMVVA
-556 ERDITYLFIAHD
+556 ITHD
-568 LSVMRY
+568 VAGSFMHQFDKVYR
-574 ISDRIAVIHKGD
+574 
-586 IVELADAEE
+586 VEHGVVRVA
-595 LVNHA
+595 
-600 IHPYTRSLL
+600 
-609 SAIPMPNPRLERKK
+609 
-623 KLLVYDPAMHDYTAE
+623 
-638 PPQWQELRPN
+638 
-648 HFVLC
+648 
-653 NAAEAVQWIRAL
+653 

>member
-1 MAGLSPV
+1 
-8 GDGPA
+8 
-13 FVVFFSIFLYP
+13 
-24 VGGGMLYW
+24 
-32 NQLFTRVFPEEDV
+32 
-45 EMKHRTVNDYFK
+45 MKHRTVNDYFK
-57 QQWPRLS
+57 QQWPRLI

-106 TFSSWFFERLSRRS
+106 TFVSWFFERLSRRS
-120 FTRIA
+120 FTKIA

-206 TILPLVLPRRTNE
+206 TIPPLVLPRRMNE

-231 MAGYT
+231 MADYT

-358 VAEQG
+358 AAEQG
-363 EPIGHIDS
+363 EPIGPIES

-520 RALIVEPE
+520 RLALRSYDL
-528 FIIADEPISALDMSI
+528 IIADEITASLDPDTSQ
-543 RAQVLNLLRHLQK
+543 QVMENLIAMPCMVVA
-556 ERDITYLFIAHD
+556 ITHD
-568 LSVMRY
+568 VAGSFMHQFDKVYR
-574 ISDRIAVIHKGD
+574 
-586 IVELADAEE
+586 VEHGVVRVA
-595 LVNHA
+595 
-600 IHPYTRSLL
+600 
-609 SAIPMPNPRLERKK
+609 
-623 KLLVYDPAMHDYTAE
+623 
-638 PPQWQELRPN
+638 
-648 HFVLC
+648 
-653 NAAEAVQWIRAL
+653 

>member
-1 MAGLSPV
+1 
-8 GDGPA
+8 
-13 FVVFFSIFLYP
+13 
-24 VGGGMLYW
+24 
-32 NQLFTRVFPEEDV
+32 
-45 EMKHRTVNDYFK
+45 MKHRTVNDYFK
-57 QQWPRLS
+57 QQWPRLI

-206 TILPLVLPRRTNE
+206 TIPPLVLPRRMNE

-231 MAGYT
+231 MADYT

-358 VAEQG
+358 AAEQG
-363 EPIGHIDS
+363 EPIGPIDS

-520 RALIVEPE
+520 RLALRSYDL
-528 FIIADEPISALDMSI
+528 IIADEITASLDPDTSQ
-543 RAQVLNLLRHLQK
+543 QVMENLIAMPCMVVA
-556 ERDITYLFIAHD
+556 ITHD
-568 LSVMRY
+568 VAGSFMHQFDKVYR
-574 ISDRIAVIHKGD
+574 
-586 IVELADAEE
+586 VEHGVVRVA
-595 LVNHA
+595 
-600 IHPYTRSLL
+600 
-609 SAIPMPNPRLERKK
+609 
-623 KLLVYDPAMHDYTAE
+623 
-638 PPQWQELRPN
+638 
-648 HFVLC
+648 
-653 NAAEAVQWIRAL
+653 

>member
-1 MAGLSPV
+1 
-8 GDGPA
+8 
-13 FVVFFSIFLYP
+13 
-24 VGGGMLYW
+24 MLYW
-32 NQLFTRVFPEEDV
+32 NQLFTCVFPEEDV

-57 QQWPRLS
+57 QQWPRLI

-120 FTRIA
+120 FTKIA

-132 RQRILEQVLYRTVAQ
+132 RQRILEQVLHRTVAQ

-176 SIVFWGGIMLCA
+176 NIVFWGGIMLCA

-206 TILPLVLPRRTNE
+206 TIPPLVLPRRMNE

-231 MAGYT
+231 MADYT

-358 VAEQG
+358 AAEQG
-363 EPIGHIDS
+363 EPIGPIDS

-520 RALIVEPE
+520 RLALRSYDL
-528 FIIADEPISALDMSI
+528 IIADEITASLDPDTSG
-543 RAQVLNLLRHLQK
+543 QVMENLLALPCMVVA
-556 ERDITYLFIAHD
+556 ITHD
-568 LSVMRY
+568 VSGAFMKQFDKVYRVEHGSVTQ
-574 ISDRIAVIHKGD
+574 A
-586 IVELADAEE
+586 
-595 LVNHA
+595 
-600 IHPYTRSLL
+600 
-609 SAIPMPNPRLERKK
+609 
-623 KLLVYDPAMHDYTAE
+623 
-638 PPQWQELRPN
+638 
-648 HFVLC
+648 
-653 NAAEAVQWIRAL
+653 

>member
-1 MAGLSPV
+1 
-8 GDGPA
+8 
-13 FVVFFSIFLYP
+13 
-24 VGGGMLYW
+24 MLYW

-57 QQWPRLS
+57 QQWPRLI

-206 TILPLVLPRRTNE
+206 TIPPLVLPRRMNE

-231 MAGYT
+231 MADYT

-358 VAEQG
+358 AAEQG

-371 IQCETVRFAYPN
+371 IQCETVRFAYPGA
-383 TAEPVLK
+383 AESVLRG
-390 DASLTVDA
+390 ASLTVDA

-520 RALIVEPE
+520 RLALRSYDL
-528 FIIADEPISALDMSI
+528 IIADEITASLDPDTSQ
-543 RAQVLNLLRHLQK
+543 QVMENLIAMPCMVVA
-556 ERDITYLFIAHD
+556 ITHD
-568 LSVMRY
+568 VAGSFMHQFDKVYR
-574 ISDRIAVIHKGD
+574 
-586 IVELADAEE
+586 VEHGVVRVA
-595 LVNHA
+595 
-600 IHPYTRSLL
+600 
-609 SAIPMPNPRLERKK
+609 
-623 KLLVYDPAMHDYTAE
+623 
-638 PPQWQELRPN
+638 
-648 HFVLC
+648 
-653 NAAEAVQWIRAL
+653 